1 MMSSDDLR
9 LFLAAL
15 RSESLAATASSLG
28 VDRTTIG
35 RRLDELEERIRAPLF
50 VRTRGG
56 LRPTEAALRLRPGAE
71 RILDDLRA
79 LETSAL
85 AVDEAVRGVVR
96 IATSDGLA
104 SFLVRRG
111 LLELATRHPELSLE
125 ILGGNRVLDLARGEA
140 DLALRTVLVREDGVR
155 VRKLRGMAIGLYAA
169 PEYLRRRGMPAT
181 SSAADPLAALS
192 GHDLLVPGGELAKLP
207 EARLLARVPGARIV
221 LRSNSFP
228 VIVEATALG
237 HGIAPIAD
245 FWADRTGLTRV
256 APLPAIAPRP
266 LWLAVAPGQRE
277 RPAVRAVADE
287 LARLAGDHS

>member
-1 MMSSDDLR
+1 MSSDDLR

-15 RSESLAATASSLG
+15 RSASLAATASTLG
-28 VDRTTIG
+28 VDRTTVG
-35 RRLDELEERIRAPLF
+35 RRLDELEQRIRAPLF

-71 RILDDLRA
+71 RVLDDLRA
-79 LETSAL
+79 LETAAL
-85 AVDEAVRGVVR
+85 ASDEAVRGAVR
-96 IATSDGLA
+96 IATTDGLA

-111 LLELATRHPELSLE
+111 LLELTQRHPELVIE
-125 ILGGNRVLDLARGEA
+125 IAGGNRLADLARGEA
-140 DLALRTVLVREDGVR
+140 DLALRTILVREDGVR
-155 VRKLRGMAIGLYAA
+155 VRKLRGMAIGLYAS
-169 PEYLRRRGMPAT
+169 PEYLRRRGMPAAAA
-181 SSAADPLAALS
+181 AADPLAALA

-207 EARLLARVPGARIV
+207 EARLLARVPGGRIV
-221 LRSNSFP
+221 LRSSSFP
-228 VIVEATALG
+228 ILVEATVLG

-256 APLPAIAPRP
+256 APLPDIAPRP

-287 LARLAGDHS
+287 LARLLGDPA